1 MAGREKGIQ
10 SRQRE
15 ETVARI
21 LAAAER
27 VFADCGYGGG
37 SISRIAAEAGVPKS
51 NVVYYFET
59 KAQLYRQVVS
69 GIFETWRAAA
79 DRIRPGSE
87 PLEALADYIDVKLE
101 LARARPHGS
110 RVWANEI
117 IQGAPMVQDYLET
130 ELKAWTEDR
139 IAVIELWIAEG
150 RLRPVSPRHLLYAI
164 WAATQHYADF
174 ARQIE
179 TLNGGQA
186 LDGAQWDAARAA
198 VKDLLLEGLRP
209 R

>member
-1 MAGREKGIQ
+1 MAAKRTGIQ
-10 SRQRE
+10 SRNRE

-21 LAAAER
+21 LSAAER
-27 VFADCGYGGG
+27 VFADYGFAGA
-37 SISRIAAEAGVPKS
+37 SISRIAAEAEVPKS

-59 KAQLYRQVVS
+59 KERLYRQVVS
-69 GIFETWRAAA
+69 AIFEIWREAA
-79 DRIRPGSE
+79 DRIAPGSD

-101 LARARPHGS
+101 LARTRPHGS

-139 IAVIELWIAEG
+139 IAVIGQWVAEG

-164 WAATQHYADF
+164 WATTQHYADF
-174 ARQIE
+174 SRQVE
-179 TLNGGQA
+179 TLNGGAPLAQ
-186 LDGAQWDAARAA
+186 AQWDETRLA
-198 VKDLLLEGLRP
+198 VKDLLLDGLRP

>member
-1 MAGREKGIQ
+1 MRNREQ
-10 SRQRE
+10 
-15 ETVARI
+15 TVARI

-27 VFADCGYGGG
+27 VFADYGYAGA

-59 KAQLYRQVVS
+59 KERLYRRVVS
-69 GIFETWRAAA
+69 DIFEIWRAAA

-87 PLEALADYIDVKLE
+87 PLESLADYIDVKLE
-101 LARARPHGS
+101 LARTRPHGS

-117 IQGAPMVQDYLET
+117 IQGAPIVQDYLET

-139 IAVIELWIAEG
+139 IAVIALWIDEG

-174 ARQIE
+174 SRQIE
-179 TLNGGQA
+179 TLNGGA
-186 LDGAQWDAARAA
+186 PLGPAQWDETRAA
-198 VKDLLLEGLRP
+198 VKDLLLDGLRP